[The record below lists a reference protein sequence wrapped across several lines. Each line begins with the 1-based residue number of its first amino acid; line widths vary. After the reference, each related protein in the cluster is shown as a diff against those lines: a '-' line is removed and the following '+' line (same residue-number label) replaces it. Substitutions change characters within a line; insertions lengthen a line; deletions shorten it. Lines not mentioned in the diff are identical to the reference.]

1 MKFSD
6 IKLTTPYLELE
17 NIFFDKVKA
26 TPLKK
31 PFLIAA
37 SNDAAK
43 LLGVDEDLYDDEKLV
58 SIINSQTAL
67 EGSDSFAMCYAG
79 HQFGYFVPR
88 LGDGRAINFGKVNG
102 YNLQV
107 KGAGQTLYSRQ
118 GDGRA
123 VLRSSIREF
132 LMSESMHGLGIE
144 TSRALA
150 IIGSDEDV
158 ARERWEK
165 GAVVLR
171 LSPTW
176 VRFGTFEY
184 FYHSKEHDKLERL
197 ADYVIEESFAHL
209 KNQENAYLL
218 MYKEIVEKTAKLMA
232 KWQSVGFNHGVM
244 NTDNMSIGGFTI
256 DYGPFAFLDDY
267 DFEYICNHTD
277 YEGRYSFGSQPSVA
291 FWNLSQLSIALSPIV
306 NQEKMQEAL
315 KSFSSVFEET
325 YLNIMYKKL
334 GFESK
339 KEGDV
344 KLVQWLLA
352 ALGSSEVDYTNFFRI
367 LCRYDANRD
376 ELLALA
382 NLKTPLQEWLEA
394 YDERLKEEKTAVGER
409 KKNMLSVNPKYILR
423 NHIIQE
429 AIEASQKGS
438 HQMVKD
444 LLLVA
449 LKPFDEHPEY
459 EHLCKSTPN
468 KFKNIKLSCS
478 S

>member
-17 NIFFDKVKA
+17 NIFFDRVKP

-43 LLGVDEDLYDDEKLV
+43 LLGVDEDLYDDEKLL
-58 SIINSQTAL
+58 SIVNSQTAL
-67 EGSDSFAMCYAG
+67 EGDDSFAMCYAG
-79 HQFGYFVPR
+79 HQFGHFVPR

-144 TSRALA
+144 SSRALA

-184 FYHSKEHDKLERL
+184 FYHSKEHDKLEHL
-197 ADYVIEESFAHL
+197 ADYVIEESFPHL
-209 KNQENAYLL
+209 KNQENGYLR
-218 MYKEIVEKTAKLMA
+218 MFEEIVEKTATLMA

-267 DFEYICNHTD
+267 EFDYICNHTD
-277 YEGRYSFGSQPSVA
+277 YEGRYSFGSQPPVA
-291 FWNLSQLSIALSPIV
+291 FWNLTQLSVALSPIV
-306 NQEKMQEAL
+306 NYEKMQEVL
-315 KSFSSVFEET
+315 KRFSSLFEES
-325 YLNIMYKKL
+325 YLKIMYKKL
-334 GFESK
+334 GLELNR
-339 KEGDV
+339 EGDL
-344 KLVQWLLA
+344 KLLQWMLG
-352 ALGSSEVDYTNFFRI
+352 ALGSSEVDYTNFFRA
-367 LCRYDANRD
+367 LCHYDANRE
-376 ELLALA
+376 ELLKLA
-382 NLKTPLQEWLEA
+382 NLTTPLNEWLEA
-394 YDERLKEEKTAVGER
+394 YDARLEEEKLSADKR
-409 KKNMLSVNPKYILR
+409 KESMLGANPKYVLR

-429 AIEASQKGS
+429 AIEASQRGS
-438 HQMVKD
+438 HQMVRD
-444 LLLVA
+444 LLFVA
-449 LKPFDEHPEY
+449 LKPFDEHTEY
-459 EHLCKSTPN
+459 EHLCKSAPS